1 LRKTSL
7 GKKWMGAP
15 PKPEQAK
22 RAKEK
27 MLTWVIAD
35 FQSHMA
41 ADTPIKHDCGQ
52 LLSDGIC
59 KHTCRRD

>member
-1 LRKTSL
+1 MVWGRRPTQ
-7 GKKWMGAP
+7 
-15 PKPEQAK
+15 QAK

-41 ADTPIKHDCGQ
+41 ADTPIKHDCEQ

-59 KHTCRRD
+59 KHICRRD

>member
-1 LRKTSL
+1 
-7 GKKWMGAP
+7 MGAP

-27 MLTWVIAD
+27 IMLTWVIAD

-59 KHTCRRD
+59 KHTCWRD